1 MLVANFSS
9 QVFSKTNLF
18 IFLVPSRQAIA
29 DLALEIESSGGK
41 TSAYLAMREAADRA
55 RLRYELQQASWCW
68 DKYCE
73 DSMRSLGVSE
83 RAEQMLHEGQRIDEA
98 MDFEREL
105 IMEDMAGG
113 DASMGRRF

>member
-1 MLVANFSS
+1 MRDETVERLTETRIFS
-9 QVFSKTNLF
+9 
-18 IFLVPSRQAIA
+18 QAIA

-68 DKYCE
+68 DNYCE

-83 RAEQMLHEGQRIDEA
+83 RAEQMLHEGQRVDEA

-105 IMEDMAGG
+105 MMEDMAGG
-113 DASMGRRF
+113 DATARRY